1 MEFGKNLSF
10 KIIFNLKLKKMNTV
24 LSTLFVSIIVFGC
37 KDKPNPDVPT
47 LLLGKWKLT
56 EYKQENQQWRDS
68 TGIFYNFL
76 NANTVS
82 TKILIYD
89 CEREYQLNNS
99 PEGLNQM
106 DVLQN
111 TSCFYQVERSVI
123 IANISN
129 TSMEIMYP
137 DYVGGGGLIYKYE
150 KYVKD

>member
-1 MEFGKNLSF
+1 
-10 KIIFNLKLKKMNTV
+10 MNTV

-82 TKILIYD
+82 TKIFIYD

-99 PEGLNQM
+99 PEG
-106 DVLQN
+106 
-111 TSCFYQVERSVI
+111 FK
-123 IANISN
+123 SN
-129 TSMEIMYP
+129 GCSSKHF
-137 DYVGGGGLIYKYE
+137 VFLLS
-150 KYVKD
+150 